1 MPDIPTI
8 GETVPG
14 YVGGGWTGIGAPAGT
29 PAEIIALLSREVN
42 AALVE
47 PAIRTRLEALGNPIL
62 MMSPAEFHKLIV
74 EETERWAKV
83 ITFANIKAN

>member
-1 MPDIPTI
+1 
-8 GETVPG
+8 
-14 YVGGGWTGIGAPAGT
+14 
-29 PAEIIALLSREVN
+29 LLSREVN
-42 AALVE
+42 AALVD
-47 PAIRTRLEALGNPIL
+47 PSIRTRLEALGNPIL